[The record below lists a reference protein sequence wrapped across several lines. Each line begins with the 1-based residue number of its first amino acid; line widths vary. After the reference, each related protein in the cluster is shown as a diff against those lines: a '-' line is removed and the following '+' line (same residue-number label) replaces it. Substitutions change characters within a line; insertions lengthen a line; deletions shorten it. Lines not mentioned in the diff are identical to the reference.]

1 MCSQLFLGDKCLS
14 TYNSHN
20 YTRSYTLLKITALCT
35 VVSSSGTLT
44 PLNGLQN
51 CTSWI
56 RENITWPQDSQLRPW
71 YACILCMCVYIY
83 IYNTLLFYFIWIELC
98 RAHPWPKTKSK
109 YVTNETLLIYRLRW
123 SLLTSST
130 SASSLS
136 STSSWIEK
144 RTLRTSN
151 PPRCGAQKT
160 TEELSILQEYVI
172 ILPSHLLFFLSFF
185 SVHN

>member
-20 YTRSYTLLKITALCT
+20 YTRSYTLLKITVLCT

-71 YACILCMCVYIY
+71 YACILCMCIY

-109 YVTNETLLIYRLRW
+109 YVTNETLLIYRLHW
-123 SLLTSST
+123 SLLASST
-130 SASSLS
+130 SASSSS

-144 RTLRTSN
+144 RTLRTSSN

-160 TEELSILQEYVI
+160 TEELSILREYVI
-172 ILPSHLLFFLSFF
+172 ILPSHLLFFVFLLCT
-185 SVHN
+185 